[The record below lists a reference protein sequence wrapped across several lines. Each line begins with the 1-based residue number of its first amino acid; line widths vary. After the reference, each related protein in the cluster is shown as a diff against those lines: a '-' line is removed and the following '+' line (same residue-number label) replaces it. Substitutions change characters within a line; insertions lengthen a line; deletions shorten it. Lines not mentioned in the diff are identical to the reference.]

1 MSSLLYIFQK
11 KKSIDFVLN
20 LGGEIIAK
28 ARIAPLWSRNV
39 QKAMLDRGM
48 KKKDLA
54 KELRVNYSQMC
65 NVMNGVWEDAYM
77 KWKILDYFGMK
88 EE

>member
-1 MSSLLYIFQK
+1 MLK
-11 KKSIDFVLN
+11 N
-20 LGGEIIAK
+20 GGEIIAK
-28 ARIAPLWSRNV
+28 AKIAPLWSRNV
-39 QKAMLDRGM
+39 QKVMLDRGM

-54 KELRVNYSQMC
+54 RELRVNYSQMC

>member
-1 MSSLLYIFQK
+1 MSLLLYIFQQ
-11 KKSIDFVLN
+11 KKSIDFVLKN
-20 LGGEIIAK
+20 GGEIIAK

-48 KKKDLA
+48 KKIDLA
-54 KELRVNYSQMC
+54 RALKVNYTQMC
-65 NVMNGVWEDAYM
+65 NVMSGTWDDEYM

-88 EE
+88 ED